1 MLQEQLKWLIKA
13 EELFD
18 NGNLDDAYSLLK
30 RLAEENELE
39 FDRKVYILYLMGLIS
54 VYQHK
59 GEQVIDLGGQ
69 ISSEA
74 QNLNREL
81 IYIDGLFLILI
92 GLILSDKYED
102 CSEIIEK
109 ADIVLKSI
117 SNIPKNDLKLRK
129 SRIII
134 IKAWIAFHSGT
145 IEVAKKAIKTAL
157 DLLKEIEDNF
167 EKAWAHLLLSQIHI
181 QITFQFDLSL
191 EHSKEAL
198 RIAKNIRF
206 NHYWIAYS
214 YIGIGVSYTLIYEYD
229 LSLEFNKKSL
239 EIFQKLNNQWYICNI
254 LNNIGL
260 TYCDKGDY
268 KRSLK
273 YLEESLVLWKKYK
286 LNVGAVLDS
295 LVYVA
300 LEIGDINSAQ
310 EYFRLLEERYKQKKD
325 DTFRKLIYLYNKAVL
340 LKKSSRIRDM
350 ARAEELLRHIAQ
362 EENAFF
368 EYRLYAYIHLCDIL
382 VTEFRLNYETEILEE
397 LSEYIPKVLSMAEET
412 RSYLVFCETFIL
424 QAKLALLRFDIN
436 SARRFL
442 TQAQKVAE
450 SKGIKRLAV
459 KISYEHDKLI
469 EQIDLWKN
477 LKESDIPISERWRL
491 VGLNEQME
499 IMKKK
504 GLQDVPEILDEKPVY
519 LLIISQGGIPFFS
532 QSFTND
538 KKFEEHLFGGFF
550 ITLNSFIME
559 NFSEGLN
566 RASFGEYTLLM
577 NDLSPFLLCYIFKGQ
592 SYSAQKRII
601 SFLNEIKNDRE
612 TWKSLNEFYQMNRE
626 IGIKDI
632 PHLELLIQETFP
644 LN

>member
-254 LNNIGL
+254 LNNLGL

-286 LNVGAVLDS
+286 LNIGAVLDS
-295 LVYVA
+295 LIYVA
-300 LEIGDINSAQ
+300 LEMGDINSAQ
-310 EYFRLLEERYKQKKD
+310 EYFKRLEERYKQKKD
-325 DTFRKLIYLYNKAVL
+325 DAFRKLIYLYNKAVL

>member
-59 GEQVIDLGGQ
+59 GEEVIDLGGQ

-74 QNLNREL
+74 QKLNREL
-81 IYIDGLFLILI
+81 NYIDGLFLILI

-109 ADIVLKSI
+109 ADVVLKSI

-254 LNNIGL
+254 LNNLGL
-260 TYCDKGDY
+260 TYCDKGDN

-286 LNVGAVLDS
+286 LNIGAVLDS
-295 LVYVA
+295 LIYVA
-300 LEIGDINSAQ
+300 LEMGDINSAQ
-310 EYFRLLEERYKQKKD
+310 EYFKRLEERYKQKKD
-325 DTFRKLIYLYNKAVL
+325 DAFRKLIYLYNKAVL

>member
-109 ADIVLKSI
+109 ADVVLKSI

-254 LNNIGL
+254 LNNLGL
-260 TYCDKGDY
+260 TYCDKGDN

-286 LNVGAVLDS
+286 LNIGAVLDS
-295 LVYVA
+295 LIYVA
-300 LEIGDINSAQ
+300 LEMGDINSAQ
-310 EYFRLLEERYKQKKD
+310 EYFKRLEERYKQKKD
-325 DTFRKLIYLYNKAVL
+325 DAFRKLIYLYNKAVL